1 VRNRVVLITLALLA
15 LVSLPYIVAALTAG
29 PEYVFG
35 GFLFNPVD
43 GNTYLAK
50 MYQGW
55 RGEWLYKLPYTAQPG
70 EGAFLFVF
78 YNFLGH
84 TARLLGL
91 SLVWTFHIFR
101 LLGALI
107 LAFVLYRFLGEF
119 SIYTRWRVL
128 LFAWA
133 LLGAG
138 LGWLVFPFGLIPS
151 DFWVAEAYPFLSS
164 YANPHFPLGLALLLT
179 LLIKKDELGS
189 ATSLVRYLWRDWLA
203 GVLAFLLAIVSP
215 FGVIV
220 AFVVLGVERMRELW
234 IRMSNYSQTLER
246 SENSRRQFS
255 PMVISSIMHSATTR
269 RLMWIFVCGAPL
281 LFYDFW
287 IARVNPVL
295 AIWNAQ
301 NLTPSPPMW
310 DILIAFSPALILA
323 LLGAWSLLR
332 RQRRGNLMLTW
343 AVLGL
348 LLVYLPFGLQR
359 RFMMGLF
366 VPIVGLMGFGLG
378 ELANRADRRSDLIAR
393 IGFAASLPSCLLL
406 LFVSFHGIQTHN
418 ELFYMTRSE
427 SNALAWIEANT
438 PAHALV
444 LASPQMGLFIPA
456 HTGRRVIY
464 GHPFETVNALAEEQA
479 VETFFQNSGD
489 PALVSSFLEQ
499 RGVDYVFYGPRE
511 YKLGASLDL
520 SNLLPVY
527 EEGDVTVFKV
537 IPGTF
542 SQGSG

>member
-1 VRNRVVLITLALLA
+1 
-15 LVSLPYIVAALTAG
+15 
-29 PEYVFG
+29 
-35 GFLFNPVD
+35 
-43 GNTYLAK
+43 
-50 MYQGW
+50 
-55 RGEWLYKLPYTAQPG
+55 
-70 EGAFLFVF
+70 
-78 YNFLGH
+78 
-84 TARLLGL
+84 
-91 SLVWTFHIFR
+91 
-101 LLGALI
+101 
-107 LAFVLYRFLGEF
+107 
-119 SIYTRWRVL
+119 
-128 LFAWA
+128 
-133 LLGAG
+133 
-138 LGWLVFPFGLIPS
+138 
-151 DFWVAEAYPFLSS
+151 
-164 YANPHFPLGLALLLT
+164 
-179 LLIKKDELGS
+179 
-189 ATSLVRYLWRDWLA
+189 
-203 GVLAFLLAIVSP
+203 
-215 FGVIV
+215 
-220 AFVVLGVERMRELW
+220 
-234 IRMSNYSQTLER
+234 
-246 SENSRRQFS
+246 
-255 PMVISSIMHSATTR
+255 
-269 RLMWIFVCGAPL
+269 
-281 LFYDFW
+281 
-287 IARVNPVL
+287 
-295 AIWNAQ
+295 
-301 NLTPSPPMW
+301 
-310 DILIAFSPALILA
+310 
-323 LLGAWSLLR
+323 
-332 RQRRGNLMLTW
+332 MLTW